1 MVLRRIGDLYPNY
14 KQDIFGGDDV
24 KSFSVY
30 SDNDK
35 KIGSVYDILVDENG
49 NFRYFVINT
58 GFLGL
63 GKQVLL
69 PVGVAKIDYDRDRI
83 YAAGFT
89 KEQAEAL
96 PEYDENNTSLDYDY
110 EEKVR
115 GSYRNTSNRSAAA
128 SGAYAGTGTAAAS
141 VGSSAYD
148 RNSYNYNRDP
158 GLYELSDRN
167 HDRFKGY
174 QDRFMTHKDRFHL
187 RNTGDSNAL
196 YKIAD
201 LYPNYKQDIFGDDD
215 LKGYS
220 VYSDTEEKVGN
231 VYDLLVD
238 GSGHF
243 RYFVV
248 NTGFLGIG
256 KKLLLPVGYASINR
270 GQNRIYVKGFTKQQ
284 AQNLPE
290 YNDDMTV
297 DYDYEERVRKSYR
310 TGVTGATA
318 GTATTATTATT
329 SPTYDRNT
337 YSYDREPNLYQTNE
351 RDHQRLKLYE
361 ERLIANKERFNTGT
375 VSIGKKVETETSRV
389 SVPVEKE
396 RVVIERV
403 DSTTT
408 GPVTPDATAFREG
421 EVARVDVYEEE
432 AHLQKQTFVREEVEI
447 RKEVERDTEELQGTV
462 RREELDIDSNG
473 EPIDRSRGL

>member
-49 NFRYFVINT
+49 SFRYFVINT

-89 KEQAEAL
+89 KEQAEEL
-96 PEYDENNTSLDYDY
+96 PEYDENNTALDYDY

-115 GSYRNTSNRSAAA
+115 SPYRNTSNRSAAA
-128 SGAYAGTGTAAAS
+128 SAAYAGSAAT
-141 VGSSAYD
+141 GSSTYD
-148 RNSYNYNRDP
+148 RNSYNYNRDAE
-158 GLYELSDRN
+158 LYDLDDQR
-167 HDRFKGY
+167 HHQFKGY
-174 QDRFMTHKDRFHL
+174 QDRLMTNRDRFHL
-187 RNTGDSNAL
+187 GNRGDSNAL

-231 VYDLLVD
+231 VHDLLVD

-256 KKLLLPVGYASINR
+256 KKLLLPVGYASIDR
-270 GQNRIYVKGFTKQQ
+270 GQNRVYVKGFTKQQ

-310 TGVTGATA
+310 TGVPGAA
-318 GTATTATTATT
+318 SATATTATTATT
-329 SPTYDRNT
+329 STGYDRDS

-375 VSIGKKVETETSRV
+375 VSVGKKVETETARV
-389 SVPVEKE
+389 SVPIEKE

-403 DSTTT
+403 NPTNT

-432 AHLQKQTFVREEVEI
+432 AHLQKQTYVREEVEI
-447 RKEVERDTEELQGTV
+447 RKEVERETEELQGTI
-462 RREELDIDSNG
+462 RREELDVDSNG
-473 EPIDRSRGL
+473 EPTDRSRNL

>member
-35 KIGSVYDILVDENG
+35 KIGSVYDILVDESG

-69 PVGVAKIDYDRDRI
+69 PVGVAKIDYNQDRI
-83 YAAGFT
+83 YATGFT
-89 KEQAEAL
+89 KEKAEEL
-96 PEYDENNTSLDYDY
+96 PEYDENAPLDYDY

-115 GSYRNTSNRSAAA
+115 GSYRNRSAA
-128 SGAYAGTGTAAAS
+128 SAAS
-141 VGSSAYD
+141 AAAYD
-148 RNSYNYNRDP
+148 RNSYNYDRDA
-158 GLYELSDRN
+158 GLYQLNDQN
-167 HDRFKGY
+167 HHQFKGY

-187 RNTGDSNAL
+187 GNRGDSNAL

-201 LYPNYKQDIFGDDD
+201 LYPNYKEDIFGDDD

-238 GSGHF
+238 GNGNF

-256 KKLLLPVGYASINR
+256 KKLLLPIGYASIDR
-270 GQNRIYVKGFTKQQ
+270 GQNRVYVKGFTKQQ

-290 YNDDMTV
+290 YDDHMTV
-297 DYDYEERVRKSYR
+297 DYDYEEKVRNSYR
-310 TGVTGATA
+310 TSA
-318 GTATTATTATT
+318 GTTATSAATPTATNATTAP
-329 SPTYDRNT
+329 SYSRDS
-337 YSYDREPNLYQTNE
+337 YSYDHEPNLYQTNE
-351 RDHQRLKLYE
+351 QDHQRLKLYE

-375 VSIGKKVETETSRV
+375 VSVGKTVETETARV

-403 DSTTT
+403 NPTNTN
-408 GPVTPDATAFREG
+408 PVTPDTSAFQEG
-421 EVARVDVYEEE
+421 EVARMDVYEES
-432 AHLQKQTFVREEVEI
+432 ANLQKQTFVREEVEI
-447 RKEVERDTEELQGTV
+447 RKEVTRDTEELQGTI
-462 RREELDIDSNG
+462 RREELDVDSNG
-473 EPIDRSRGL
+473 EPIDRSKV